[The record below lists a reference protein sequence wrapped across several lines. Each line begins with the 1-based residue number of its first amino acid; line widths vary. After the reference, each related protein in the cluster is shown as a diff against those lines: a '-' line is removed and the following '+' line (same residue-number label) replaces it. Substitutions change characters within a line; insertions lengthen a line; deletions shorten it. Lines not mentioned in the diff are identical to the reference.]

1 MRGFARAPNCWRVTW
16 RTADAA
22 GAGTG
27 LARNA
32 NDFEGMD
39 TDRNATSRTD
49 WPALCKGP
57 VRPCAMNILQ
67 QIKEHNP
74 KSSTS
79 LACSRSCRCMK
90 PLPPF
95 LQAGK
100 KNPWPLSSAQCQIGP
115 RLVGTGSGTQLHNS
129 TTHAA
134 RDHRGVSANWRA
146 ALCQSLRALLWL
158 ADGMYACRRQTRDL
172 IAVFTHAA
180 QRMGTTDTDARAV
193 ALPGDAA
200 ARRAAH

>member
-79 LACSRSCRCMK
+79 LAYSRSCRCMK
-90 PLPPF
+90 PTPSLS
-95 LQAGK
+95 AGGK
-100 KNPWPLSSAQCQIGP
+100 KKSLVISSSRAVSKLCLGWNGFGHPAAQQHNTCC
-115 RLVGTGSGTQLHNS
+115 TGSS
-129 TTHAA
+129 
-134 RDHRGVSANWRA
+134 RCVRK
-146 ALCQSLRALLWL
+146 L
-158 ADGMYACRRQTRDL
+158 AGCSMPKLTRPPLACRRYARLQ
-172 IAVFTHAA
+172 AP
-180 QRMGTTDTDARAV
+180 DARPDCCV
-193 ALPGDAA
+193 HSRSPTDG
-200 ARRAAH
+200 HH

>member
-90 PLPPF
+90 IPRPF
-95 LQAGK
+95 SRREK
-100 KNPWPLSSAQCQIGP
+100 KNPWPLLLSSCLSILGS
-115 RLVGTGSGTQLHNS
+115 VGTGSGTQLHNS

-158 ADGMYACRRQTRDL
+158 ADGMHACRRQTRDL